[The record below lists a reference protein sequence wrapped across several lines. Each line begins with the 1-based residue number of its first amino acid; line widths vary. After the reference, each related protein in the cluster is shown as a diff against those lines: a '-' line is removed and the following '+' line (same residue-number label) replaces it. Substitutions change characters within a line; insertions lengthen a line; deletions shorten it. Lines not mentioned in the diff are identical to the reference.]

1 HQFGAVD
8 ELDELVRDLGEPGLV
23 GQELQGQPG
32 DFLRAGLELALGI
45 DVTVEGAPRRAALDE
60 LDATDLDDAVV
71 LAPFQAGG
79 FGVEDDVAHGVGR
92 WGLVGAERGKGG
104 KGNGGGA
111 GARRWRRAGAWPA
124 RAPARPRVR

>member
-1 HQFGAVD
+1 D

-79 FGVEDDVAHGVGR
+79 VGVEDDVAQVGG
-92 WGLVGAERGKGG
+92 WVELSGTERGEGETG
-104 KGNGGGA
+104 IGRVGP
-111 GARRWRRAGAWPA
+111 RR
-124 RAPARPRVR
+124 